1 MPWSSIG
8 PGLRHLIGPQ
18 RVVQVECQCM
28 GGLDASAG
36 GEAGRGS
43 AAARADCEMKTS
55 GAVGR

>member
-1 MPWSSIG
+1 MVLDLA
-8 PGLRHLIGPQ
+8 GLRHLNGPQ

-55 GAVGR
+55 GAAGR